1 MDMEALKLVNSPSHQ
16 EVVFR
21 GENRILKSNQGVVV
35 RRYYNTAHLLPVLS
49 LPFSHRS
56 DLFALLLLLTDVLA
70 FYGGACLPVPGIPGS
85 GDLKL

>member
-1 MDMEALKLVNSPSHQ
+1 MNLP
-16 EVVFR
+16 VVFR

-35 RRYYNTAHLLPVLS
+35 RRYYNTAYLLLVLS
-49 LPFSHRS
+49 RQFLPHRS

-85 GDLKL
+85 GDLKLKIIYVL